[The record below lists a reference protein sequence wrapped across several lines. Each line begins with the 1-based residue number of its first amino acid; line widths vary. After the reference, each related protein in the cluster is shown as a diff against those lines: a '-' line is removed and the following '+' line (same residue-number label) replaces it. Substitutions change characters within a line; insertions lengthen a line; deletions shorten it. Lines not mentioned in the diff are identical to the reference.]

1 MSKTKFLIV
10 HGASAVVIRDGKRK
24 VIQAGAGEN
33 FTETEIAAINGAVP
47 RSLRKPIQE
56 VAPEVDEDDG
66 EDAAPAKTKG
76 GKAKAE
82 KPETKAQQKA
92 REKAE
97 QKARDEAAKESSED
111 DDEDADEDEDI

>member
-47 RSLRKPIQE
+47 GSLRKPIQE

-92 REKAE
+92 R
-97 QKARDEAAKESSED
+97 DEAAKESSED